1 MVKKRGQ
8 NEGGIYQRD
17 DGTWEAKVSLGYDSS
32 GKRIRKSLYGASR
45 VEVRAKLEKILKDHA
60 DGIAPDAGRETLEH
74 FLDRWLTDVVKPH
87 RAPKTYEQYEYLCR
101 VHITPAL
108 GRTHLDKLTPER
120 IQRFLVGKRADGLS
134 AETVARMRAVLRVA
148 LERALRWGMVMRNA
162 ANLTDPP
169 RSDPHEVEPLTLD
182 EVKALFTAV
191 KGDRLEALYVV
202 AVATGLR
209 QGELLG
215 LRWGD
220 VDLEEKTITVRTQ
233 VQRVEGKLMLR
244 ELKTRSSRAVVPL
257 ASFAVT
263 ALRKHRVHQNA
274 ERLAAD
280 AWHDYNLVFP
290 TSVGTPIERGNLVQH
305 WHRVRE
311 RAKIPPRRFHDL
323 RHTCASLLH
332 VQGVP
337 AKDIQAILRHA
348 QLAITMDLYTHVFAE
363 QRRATAD
370 AMDIVLQSTVNSG
383 GRKGGRSNA
392 KAGA

>member
-17 DGTWEAKVSLGYDSS
+17 DGTWEAKVSLGYDGS
-32 GKRIRKSLYGASR
+32 GKRIRKSLYGSSR
-45 VEVRAKLEKILKDHA
+45 VDVRGKLEKALQDQA
-60 DGIAPDAGRETLEH
+60 AGIALDAGKETLEH
-74 FLDRWLTDVVKPH
+74 FLNRWLDDVVKPH

-101 VHITPAL
+101 VHIAPAL
-108 GRTHLDKLTPER
+108 GRIRLDKLTPER
-120 IQRFLVGKRADGLS
+120 IQRFLVGKRTGGLS
-134 AETVARMRAVLRVA
+134 AETVTRMRAVLRVA
-148 LERALRWGMVMRNA
+148 LERALRWGLVTRNVVD
-162 ANLTDPP
+162 LTDPP
-169 RSDPHEVEPLTLD
+169 RSDPHEVQPLTLD
-182 EVKALFTAV
+182 EVQSLFAAV
-191 KGDRLEALYVV
+191 KGDRLEVLYIV
-202 AVATGLR
+202 AIATGLR

-220 VDLEEKTITVRTQ
+220 ADLEAKAITVRTQ
-233 VQRVEGKLMLR
+233 VQRVEGKLVLR

-257 ASFAVT
+257 APFAVT

-280 AWHDYNLVFP
+280 VWRDYDLVFP

-332 VQGVP
+332 AQGVP

-363 QRRATAD
+363 QRQAAAD
-370 AMDIVLQSTVNSG
+370 AMDVALQATAKPG
-383 GRKGGRSNA
+383 GRKGGRGNA